1 MRRESL
7 KQLLSQLHVE
17 LNATES
23 VDEDLKTLLLQLSD
37 DIHQVVTH
45 TEQNDDPVYSAL
57 SERTL
62 ALSAKFAAQHP
73 KLEPALREL
82 GGMLERIGV

>member
-1 MRRESL
+1 MRRENL
-7 KQLLSQLHVE
+7 KHLLSQLHVE
-17 LNATES
+17 LNATDS
-23 VDEDLKTLLLQLSD
+23 LDDDLKGMLEQLSQ
-37 DIHQVVTH
+37 DIHQVLNQ
-45 TEQNDDPVYSAL
+45 TEQHDDPVYAAL
-57 SERTL
+57 SERSL